1 MRRDGLSEYISGLGF
16 HRVPVLRGDYAN
28 LSFSGIV

>member
-16 HRVPVLRGDYAN
+16 HRVPVLRRDYAN
-28 LSFSGIV
+28 LSFSCIV